1 MKLVV
6 DTSAVVA
13 FLRSEPEADAIETAL
28 TEADGIHISA
38 FTVFEARVVLARR
51 FGPHASADFELL
63 LAKLEAEIAPFDG
76 EQAEIAAGAYRR
88 FGKGT
93 GHPAQLNLGDCASY
107 ALARQLDLPLLFKGD
122 DFSRTDLEAVLATGP
137 S

>member
-13 FLRSEPEADAIETAL
+13 FLRSEPEADGIEAAL
-28 TEADGIHISA
+28 ADAREIYISA

-63 LAKLEAEIAPFDG
+63 LVKLRAEITPFDS
-76 EQAEIAAGAYRR
+76 EQADLAAGAYRR
-88 FGKGT
+88 FGKGS

-122 DFSRTDLEAVLATGP
+122 DFGRTDLKAALSTGP

>member
-13 FLRSEPEADAIETAL
+13 FLRSEPEADGIEAAL
-28 TEADGIHISA
+28 ADAREIYISA

-51 FGPHASADFELL
+51 VGPHASADFELL
-63 LAKLEAEIAPFDG
+63 LVKLRAEITPFDS
-76 EQAEIAAGAYRR
+76 EQADLAAGAYRR
-88 FGKGT
+88 FGKGS

-122 DFSRTDLEAVLATGP
+122 DFGRTDLKAALSTGP